1 MQFSLFPLVLAAMTT
16 SKAYS
21 FSSSAVGGTFLSAEQ
36 KLALKTTAELVATPG
51 KGITGTY
58 RTGGTRANGREKE
71 KSNYS
76 MLCLDSFLL
85 RFSCIYY
92 LFLIFV
98 FRERS
103 SCDTYIQH
111 TTYHIPYTIHHIPLH
126 HTQHVTKDPVRSG
139 CDLTMWVSKIPKNIV
154 DCIDKCYSRPRAVK
168 SI

>member
-58 RTGGTRANGREKE
+58 RTGDVRANGREKE

-85 RFSCIYY
+85 RFSCIYFV
-92 LFLIFV
+92 FLIFDLSNV
-98 FRERS
+98 LLV
-103 SCDTYIQH
+103 ILA
-111 TTYHIPYTIHHIPLH
+111 YHIPYTIYIH
-126 HTQHVTKDPVRSG
+126 HTQHVMKDPVRSG

-168 SI
+168 SIWVRQF